1 MQTREK
7 LLAIGLG
14 SVVVLWG
21 GMGFYDNNIVVP
33 LKDKEDRLVQTR
45 NESSNSYKEWK
56 RLIQLQKLV
65 RDSVHDS
72 LPPDG
77 QDAQRVYLKWV
88 QELAELSH
96 WKEITPNKTLDART
110 QLGKIGLRI
119 PVTLTA
125 KARISDVAT
134 FMWHFE
140 RTDLLQRVAS
150 LQLTSSSPDGN
161 PELTVVVTLEG
172 VSLSSTEPRKRLF
185 PTTELTAAIDAQ
197 ANQLQV
203 SQIDGFPTTVPFRI
217 RMGNEFATVTA
228 IEGQTWTL
236 QRGIDTTSSLAH
248 VANTVIEYAPIRP
261 LTPER
266 EAGITSYK
274 QLLEKSG
281 FVKPAPL
288 IEYKPKLASDKLPV
302 LTRGEPWVAELKIEG
317 WNPRWPAPVYELL
330 EAPAGLKVGSSGK
343 LEWDV
348 PAATAAG
355 NYKVKVV
362 AKAGETTPVQSEI
375 EIVLR
380 EKNRPPKFD
389 PVAKIQAYVNRPFT
403 IPAVAKDEDPDTKL
417 TYALAG
423 TIPAGMAIDA
433 NSGKIDWTPAETLD
447 PAPIAFQVTATDN
460 GTPPLV
466 GTLEIS
472 GQLDDDHAGFTRLTG
487 VVNRGDERVAMLTDL
502 LVNMSTYV
510 GVGDTIK
517 ASEMELVIDSVESD
531 GIVVRSG
538 ANRMKLELGENL
550 RQAKPLPAAPTTPP
564 PPPAAALLPGK

>member
-14 SVVVLWG
+14 SVLVLWG
-21 GMGFYDNNIVVP
+21 GMGFYDNNIAAP
-33 LKDKEDRLVQTR
+33 LKDKEDQLARTHQEYGDSKD
-45 NESSNSYKEWK
+45 NWK

-65 RDSVHDS
+65 RDSINDS

-96 WKEITPNKTLDART
+96 WKEITPNRTLDART

-125 KARISDVAT
+125 KARIGDVAT

-150 LQLTSSSPDGN
+150 LQLTSPSPDGN

-172 VSLSSTEPRKRLF
+172 VSLSSATPRKRLF
-185 PTTELTAAIDAQ
+185 PTTELTAAIDAK
-197 ANQLQV
+197 ANQIQV
-203 SQIDGFPTTVPFRI
+203 SQADDFPKTVPFRVRI
-217 RMGNEFATVTA
+217 GNEFALVTA
-228 IEGQTWTL
+228 IEGPTWTL
-236 QRGIDTTSSLAH
+236 QRGIDTTTSLAH
-248 VANTVIEYAPIRP
+248 VANSVLEYAPIRP

-266 EAGITSYK
+266 EAGIASYK

-288 IEYKPKLASDKLPV
+288 VEYKPKLASDKLPI
-302 LTRGEPWVAELKIEG
+302 LTRGEPWTAELKIEG
-317 WNPRWPAPVYELL
+317 WNPRWPAPVYELP
-330 EAPAGLKVGSSGK
+330 EPPAGLKIGPSGK

-348 PAATAAG
+348 PPTTAAG

-362 AKAGETTPVQSEI
+362 AKAGDTTPVQSEI

-389 PVAKIQAYVNRPFT
+389 PVAKVQAYVNRPFT
-403 IPAVAKDEDPDTKL
+403 LPIVAKDEDPDTKL
-417 TYALAG
+417 TFAMAG
-423 TIPAGMAIDA
+423 TIPAGLTIDA
-433 NSGKIDWTPAETLD
+433 STGKIDWTPAETLD

-460 GTPPLV
+460 GTPPLAS
-466 GTLEIS
+466 TLEIS

-487 VVNRGDERVAMLTDL
+487 VVNKGDERVAMLTDL
-502 LVNMSTYV
+502 LANMSTYV
-510 GVGDTIK
+510 GVGDSIK
-517 ASEMELVIDSVESD
+517 ASEMEFIIDAIESD
-531 GIVVRSG
+531 AIVIRSG
-538 ANRMKLELGENL
+538 ASRMKLELGENL
-550 RQAKPLPAAPTTPP
+550 RQTKPLPAAPLTPP
-564 PPPAAALLPGK
+564 PPPAAVLLPGK

>member
-1 MQTREK
+1 MQSREK

-14 SVVVLWG
+14 SVLVLWG
-21 GMGFYDNNIVVP
+21 GMGFYDTNIVAP
-33 LKDKEDRLVQTR
+33 LKDKEDQLVRAHQ
-45 NESSNSYKEWK
+45 EYGDSKDSWK
-56 RLIQLQKLV
+56 RLIRMQKLV
-65 RDSVHDS
+65 RDSVDDS

-150 LQLTSSSPDGN
+150 LHLTSPTPDGN

-172 VSLSSTEPRKRLF
+172 VSLSTAKPRKRLF
-185 PTTELTAAIDAQ
+185 PTTELTAAIDAK
-197 ANQLQV
+197 ANQVQV
-203 SQIDGFPTTVPFRI
+203 SQTEDFPTTVPFRVRI
-217 RMGNEFATVTA
+217 GNEFATVTA
-228 IEGQTWTL
+228 IEGQKWTL
-236 QRGIDTTSSLAH
+236 QRGIDTTTALAH
-248 VANTVIEYAPIRP
+248 VANSIIEYAPIRP

-266 EAGITSYK
+266 EAGIASYK

-281 FVKPAPL
+281 FVKPTPL
-288 IEYKPKLASDKLPV
+288 VEYNPKLATTKLPI
-302 LTRGEPWVAELKIEG
+302 LTRGEPWTAELKIEG
-317 WNPRWPAPVYELL
+317 WNPRWPAPVYELP
-330 EAPAGLKVGSSGK
+330 EAPAGLKVGPSGK

-348 PAATAAG
+348 PATTAAG

-362 AKAGETTPVQSEI
+362 AKAGDTSPVQSEI

-389 PVAKIQAYVNRPFT
+389 PVAKVQAYVNRPFT
-403 IPAVAKDEDPDTKL
+403 IPVVAKDEDPDTKL
-417 TYALAG
+417 TFALAG
-423 TIPAGMAIDA
+423 TIPAGMTIDA

-460 GTPPLV
+460 GTPPLAS
-466 GTLEIS
+466 TLEIS

-487 VVNRGDERVAMLTDL
+487 VVNKGDERVAMLTDL
-502 LVNMSTYV
+502 LANMSTYV

-517 ASEMELVIDSVESD
+517 DSEMEIAIDSIESD
-531 GIVVRSG
+531 GIVIRSG
-538 ANRMKLELGENL
+538 ATRMKLELGENL
-550 RQAKPLPAAPTTPP
+550 RQAKPLPAAPVTPP
-564 PPPAAALLPGK
+564 PPPAAVLLPGK

>member
-14 SVVVLWG
+14 SVLVLWG
-21 GMGFYDNNIVVP
+21 GIGFYDTNIVAP
-33 LKDKEDRLVQTR
+33 LKDKEDQLARAHQ
-45 NESSNSYKEWK
+45 EYGKSKDDWK
-56 RLIQLQKLV
+56 RLNRMQKLV
-65 RDSVHDS
+65 RDSVEDS

-96 WKEITPNKTLDART
+96 WKEIAPNKTLDART

-150 LQLTSSSPDGN
+150 LHLTSPTPDGN

-172 VSLSSTEPRKRLF
+172 VSLSTAKPRKRLF
-185 PTTELTAAIDAQ
+185 PTTELTAAIDAK
-197 ANQLQV
+197 ANQVQV
-203 SQIDGFPTTVPFRI
+203 SQTEDFPTTVPFRVRI
-217 RMGNEFATVTA
+217 GNEFATVTA
-228 IEGQTWTL
+228 IEGQKWTL
-236 QRGIDTTSSLAH
+236 QRGIDTTTALAH
-248 VANTVIEYAPIRP
+248 VANSIIEYAPIRP

-266 EAGITSYK
+266 EAGISSYK

-281 FVKPAPL
+281 FVKPTPL
-288 IEYKPKLASDKLPV
+288 VEYKPKLATAKLPI
-302 LTRGEPWVAELKIEG
+302 LTRGDPWTAELKIEG
-317 WNPRWPAPVYELL
+317 WNPRWPAPVYELP
-330 EAPAGLKVGSSGK
+330 EAPAGLKVGPSGK

-348 PAATAAG
+348 PATTAAG

-362 AKAGETTPVQSEI
+362 AKAGDTSPVQSEI

-389 PVAKIQAYVNRPFT
+389 PMAKVQAYVNRPFT
-403 IPAVAKDEDPDTKL
+403 IPVVAKDEDPDTKL
-417 TYALAG
+417 TFALGG
-423 TIPAGMAIDA
+423 TIPAGMTIDA

-460 GTPPLV
+460 GTPPLAS
-466 GTLEIS
+466 TLEIS

-487 VVNRGDERVAMLTDL
+487 VVNKGDERVAMLTDL
-502 LVNMSTYV
+502 LANMSTYV

-517 ASEMELVIDSVESD
+517 ASEMEIAIDSIESD
-531 GIVVRSG
+531 GIVIRSG
-538 ANRMKLELGENL
+538 ATRMKLELGENL
-550 RQAKPLPAAPTTPP
+550 RQAKPLPAAPVTPP
-564 PPPAAALLPGK
+564 PPPAAVLLPGK